1 MTLVIILIILVCLT
15 LLAFSSKRRFGVLGL
30 ALCGGLVLSQQLAR
44 DMSNVLETNAVPVQ
58 PLAYSSAASVLL
70 ILLPAFVLLISG
82 PKYQWKRAQLIGSI
96 GFGVF
101 ATIILLGPLTADLPT
116 LDPTIKPILDM
127 IAANKAWILSV
138 GVIIAVIDMF
148 AAHSLKMP
156 GKKSSH

>member
-1 MTLVIILIILVCLT
+1 MTVVIILIILVCLT

-30 ALCGGLVLSQQLAR
+30 ALCGGLVLSQQLAH
-44 DMSNVLETNAVPVQ
+44 DMSNVLETNSVPVQ

-70 ILLPAFVLLISG
+70 ILLPAFILLVSG
-82 PKYQWKRAQLIGSI
+82 PKYVGKRAQLIGSI

-116 LDPTIKPILDM
+116 LDPTIKPVLDM
-127 IAANKAWILSV
+127 IAANKAWILST
-138 GVIIAVIDMF
+138 GVIVAVIDMF

-156 GKKSSH
+156 GRKSSH